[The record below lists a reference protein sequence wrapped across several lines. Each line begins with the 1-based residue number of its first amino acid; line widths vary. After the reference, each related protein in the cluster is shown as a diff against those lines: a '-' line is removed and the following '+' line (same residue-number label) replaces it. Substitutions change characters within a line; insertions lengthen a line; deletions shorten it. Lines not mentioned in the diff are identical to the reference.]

1 MAHHLHRLS
10 VTKLSIK
17 LPIIERI
24 SKN

>member
-1 MAHHLHRLS
+1 MAHHLHRFS

-24 SKN
+24 SEN